1 MSPRNVQ
8 PMQSNLRIHNMI
20 FTRSVTLLCKV
31 SPTPLIEASFSCHR
45 HLPSARVR
53 YPAFGNRCG
62 SARRCSRRFSIGRDY
77 MVRMTNTYERSE
89 MRLASKVR
97 PEALMEE
104 TESDEK

>member
-1 MSPRNVQ
+1 
-8 PMQSNLRIHNMI
+8 
-20 FTRSVTLLCKV
+20 
-31 SPTPLIEASFSCHR
+31 
-45 HLPSARVR
+45 
-53 YPAFGNRCG
+53 
-62 SARRCSRRFSIGRDY
+62 